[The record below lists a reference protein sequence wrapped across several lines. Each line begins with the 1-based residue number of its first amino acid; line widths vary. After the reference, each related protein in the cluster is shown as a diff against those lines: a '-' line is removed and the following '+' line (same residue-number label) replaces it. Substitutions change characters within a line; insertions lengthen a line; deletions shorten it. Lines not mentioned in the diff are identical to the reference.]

1 MSYKILFKKDGHVG
15 LAQLIKLRFKSLFS
29 KKIKIGFGTVYLRS
43 TTATRRFHIDPIID
57 YINKYSEKYTCDM
70 FLKKDCLSRFNI
82 LIIVKDFAHIDYQK
96 IIDLKKKNKLLI
108 YRITDSKSEMYQDGN
123 NELKQQ
129 IALMD
134 GVIVP
139 NPLTQKDIESV
150 NTNIRLIEAPM
161 ITYKYKKNYESDGV
175 VKILW
180 EGYKENLESMKR
192 VHSILEK
199 LNKNLSCKFNLI
211 YHSDIS
217 SKDEGLIKYIKWEL
231 SNWENMLISSD
242 IAVVIKPIEDKYQ
255 QRKPSTKINTYRLAG
270 LPVVCTPSE
279 ADKMVIEHGKTGFF
293 AYTDDDWYE
302 YLKKLIENAA
312 LRKEIG
318 RAGRQYVIENFSI
331 DRISRKYMDFFDKL
345 VRDNNFIK

>member
-1 MSYKILFKKDGHVG
+1 
-15 LAQLIKLRFKSLFS
+15 
-29 KKIKIGFGTVYLRS
+29 
-43 TTATRRFHIDPIID
+43 
-57 YINKYSEKYTCDM
+57 
-70 FLKKDCLSRFNI
+70 
-82 LIIVKDFAHIDYQK
+82 
-96 IIDLKKKNKLLI
+96 
-108 YRITDSKSEMYQDGN
+108 
-123 NELKQQ
+123 
-129 IALMD
+129 
-134 GVIVP
+134 
-139 NPLTQKDIESV
+139 
-150 NTNIRLIEAPM
+150 
-161 ITYKYKKNYESDGV
+161 
-175 VKILW
+175 
-180 EGYKENLESMKR
+180 
-192 VHSILEK
+192 
-199 LNKNLSCKFNLI
+199 
-211 YHSDIS
+211 
-217 SKDEGLIKYIKWEL
+217 
-231 SNWENMLISSD
+231 MLISSD